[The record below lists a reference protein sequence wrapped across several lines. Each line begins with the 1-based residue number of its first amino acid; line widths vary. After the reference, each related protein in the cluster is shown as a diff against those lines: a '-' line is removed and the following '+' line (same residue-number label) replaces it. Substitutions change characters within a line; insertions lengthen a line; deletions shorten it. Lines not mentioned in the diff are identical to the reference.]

1 MHFRGDHCCGGIFI
15 TALASILSCLVPELL
30 TFAIIGTKFNAPV
43 LPIFWLPVTLIL
55 CLLVSLYIC
64 FEGRQRR
71 QIKSRFRCQEEME
84 VDQDIRGQSLSDQN
98 EEGEQQDFESST
110 FDADENTSQMDQPGQ
125 ERDENAEL
133 SFSSGSNSFVLD
145 GKEND
150 DKVSGD
156 KEE

>member
-1 MHFRGDHCCGGIFI
+1 
-15 TALASILSCLVPELL
+15 
-30 TFAIIGTKFNAPV
+30 
-43 LPIFWLPVTLIL
+43 
-55 CLLVSLYIC
+55 
-64 FEGRQRR
+64 
-71 QIKSRFRCQEEME
+71 ME